1 MEPRTNLSRRPPHC
15 GEGSR
20 THAAR
25 APISTTTTAFPQPQ
39 PPVRYVDVS
48 LVNEKVDIHEIPL
61 DTLPQPKEEVDHQL
75 SPRPRTP
82 SRQSSLPSHR
92 SSSRSPSACRHTP
105 SIPCSASTP
114 YPAAPSPSLFAS
126 PQPSLHSN
134 YTHAP
139 RRLRFYALIRPWIP
153 LLLYLSTSLGFLIAI
168 AFWKTEVF
176 TALDELSAWLKD
188 DAHFGFGVLFCLIF
202 LTTFPNDTP
211 AAIAPL
217 PMYSTLIVLS
227 GYTFGAWAGAALS
240 YCAALSGAVVVFLL
254 SRYLFRDAIA
264 RCLASAAS
272 VKQVVRAIE
281 KRPKLL
287 FCIRLAPYPYNVM
300 NCLLAASPTL
310 TLKTYI
316 ACTALSLFKLIIH
329 TTLGSS
335 IHSFARYHLKTGAD
349 ADSAT
354 AGTDEEDESP
364 LRYYSTIGGI
374 VLCVAIF
381 VYISYVARKA
391 VTGQL
396 EDDDALPSHT
406 DEEATAFLS
415 SSEDMDEEEN
425 ADAGVDVDVDVE
437 ARAASPMAEMPFRA
451 ASVAV
456 PMGRAWSPSPSRG
469 RDRDA

>member
-1 MEPRTNLSRRPPHC
+1 MEPKTDSSYRPAHC
-15 GEGSR
+15 GEGSQS
-20 THAAR
+20 HAAR
-25 APISTTTTAFPQPQ
+25 APIPTTTTTSPQPQ
-39 PPVRYVDVS
+39 ASVRYVDVG
-48 LVNEKVDIHEIPL
+48 LVNEKVDIHEIPS
-61 DTLPQPKEEVDHQL
+61 DTPPQPKEEVDHQL
-75 SPRPRTP
+75 SPHPRTP
-82 SRQSSLPSHR
+82 SRQSSLQSHR
-92 SSSRSPSACRHTP
+92 SSSPSACRHAP
-105 SIPCSASTP
+105 SIPCSAPTP
-114 YPAAPSPSLFAS
+114 YPTAPSPSLFAS
-126 PQPSLHSN
+126 PQPSLHSY

-202 LTTFPNDTP
+202 LTTFP
-211 AAIAPL
+211 PL

-264 RCLASAAS
+264 RWLASAAS
-272 VKQVVRAIE
+272 VRQVVRAIE
-281 KRPKLL
+281 KQPKLL

-310 TLKTYI
+310 TLQTYT

-335 IHSFARYHLKTGAD
+335 IHSFARYHLKTEAGAD
-349 ADSAT
+349 
-354 AGTDEEDESP
+354 TDPEAAPTEEEEDESP

-396 EDDDALPSHT
+396 EDDEALPSHT

-415 SSEDMDEEEN
+415 SSEDMDMEDEEEN
-425 ADAGVDVDVDVE
+425 VGAAVDADGDVE
-437 ARAASPMAEMPFRA
+437 ARAASPMAETPFRA

-456 PMGRAWSPSPSRG
+456 PMGRAWSPSRE
-469 RDRDA
+469 A